1 MSLKQTKAMSLFSQN
16 PLNYISKSE
25 FTMNIPFRNIIRL
38 FVAYIIAT
46 IPAVIQA
53 QSQQGVEAQL
63 DVAHTVKN
71 KTIVLDVI
79 KNDYESPWS
88 GTLHVDKIVL
98 VNHGQAVVDSTGK
111 IIFTPDDDF
120 KGSALINY
128 TACNDFK
135 QCDCGLAI
143 IEVSDNPMPA
153 YQEMKIFALE
163 DATVTFTLP
172 LGFTLSDSAKNG
184 SVYPTAQLGEWEY
197 KPNSKMVGQD
207 NCTFSMSG
215 TDGAKSYEV
224 KFEVLRKPAQYVS
237 NDIFA
242 TAIGK
247 ITRFNV
253 LDNDYRNAIKS
264 VTYSSC
270 SGGSIQGFDDGWVT
284 FTPNPS
290 YKGQASFTYTVTYSI
305 GNNNTISETARVIVN
320 VSNFLPAKEKF
331 TLTCA
336 GIPLV
341 IKYPVSIDG
350 YKFEPLS
357 DSTDKRGTIKFYK
370 SLDATIAGQK
380 VKGENVLLY
389 VPNLSSGASED
400 AFWLKYCVNDEC
412 ADDYVQVIINLID
425 PPTSEDLCVSECIWP
440 GDANADGV
448 VNILDIFPIG
458 GNMGSYGVNRNDR
471 STEWYGHGGKDWGQ
485 TAYLNSGADLKHAD
499 SNGDGVIS
507 AEDVNAIYNN
517 YGNNST
523 IVPYKSIQEG
533 AIEVQLISSVSS
545 ARPGDLIEMIV
556 SMGNA
561 ENPTYDAKGLSFAIG
576 YDAQLIK
583 EESINADFNF
593 FTWLS
598 RYDAYLPFSKNVE
611 RGKLEAGLVRSKGKG
626 ASGHG
631 EVGKIKAVVVDDVN
645 GFRANDKSTLKF
657 SIKDAYVMGANGQAV
672 KLQTKDLEI
681 PLVIGKKTDV
691 LKNDDLI
698 MYPNPAN
705 DMINFH
711 INGVNKIDYVRIMDA
726 AGREVSFLKN
736 VDAKS
741 ASINLDA
748 SMRGFYI
755 AEIMTEKG
763 RIIRKL
769 EVFK

>member
-1 MSLKQTKAMSLFSQN
+1 MSLKQTKTMSVFSQN

-25 FTMNIPFRNIIRL
+25 FTMNIPCRNIIRL
-38 FVAYIIAT
+38 FVAYTLAT
-46 IPAVIQA
+46 IPTVIQA

-71 KTIVLDVI
+71 NTIILDVI

-88 GTLHVDKIVL
+88 GTLHLDKIVL
-98 VNHGQAVVDSTGK
+98 VNHGQATIENGK
-111 IIFTPDDDF
+111 IIFTPDDEF

-128 TACNDFK
+128 TACNDFN

-143 IEVSDNPMPA
+143 VEVSDNPMPT

-172 LGFTLSDSAKNG
+172 LGFTLSESAKRG
-184 SVYPTAQLGEWEY
+184 SVNPTAQLGEWEY
-197 KPNSKMVGQD
+197 KPNSQMVGQD
-207 NCTFSMSG
+207 NCVFNMSG
-215 TDGAKSYEV
+215 TDGAKGYEV
-224 KFEVLRKPAQYVS
+224 RFEVLKKPAQYVS

-242 TAIGK
+242 TAVGK

-253 LDNDYRNAIKS
+253 LDNDYKNAIRS
-264 VTYSSC
+264 VTYGSC
-270 SGGSIQGFDDGWVT
+270 TGGTIQGFDDGWVT
-284 FTPNPS
+284 FVPNPS
-290 YKGQASFTYTVTYSI
+290 FKGQATFTYTVTY
-305 GNNNTISETARVIVN
+305 NTGVAETARVIIN
-320 VSNFLPAKEKF
+320 VSNFLPAKEQF

-341 IKYPVSIDG
+341 IKYPVSISD
-350 YKFEPLS
+350 YRFEPLS
-357 DSTDKRGTIKFYK
+357 PTTDRNGSIKFYT
-370 SLDATIAGQK
+370 SIDTIIAGQK
-380 VKGENVLLY
+380 VKGENILLY
-389 VPNLSSGASED
+389 VPNLNSGASED
-400 AFWLKYCVNDEC
+400 AFWLRYCVNDEC
-412 ADDYVQVIINLID
+412 ADDFVQVVINLIE

-440 GDANADGV
+440 GDANADGI

-458 GNMGSYGVNRNDR
+458 GNMGRYGTNRNDR
-471 STEWYGHGGKDWGQ
+471 SAEWYGHGGEDWGQ

-499 SNGDGVIS
+499 TNGDGVIS

-517 YGNNST
+517 YSNNST

-561 ENPTYDAKGLSFAIG
+561 ENPTYDAKGF
-576 YDAQLIK
+576 DAQLIK

-626 ASGHG
+626 ANGHG
-631 EVGKIKAVVVDDVN
+631 EVGKIKAIVTDDIA

-657 SIKDAYVMGANGQAV
+657 SIKDAYLMGANGQAV